1 MFQRGVQLF
10 VCVLTAMLVLPAAAH
25 SQDFGILE
33 SAETINRGNFKL
45 RLSPLLVFGK
55 EDEDDELGL
64 AILAGYGFTSNF
76 DIEGGVAFFD
86 GVTFW
91 GANAEVWLVKEQ
103 PVDFSIAGGF
113 HHRTGDRTENFTGID
128 LTFLVSGHVTRRLE
142 LYGGLDIA
150 FEGLGEPTD
159 FKTFHLVPGI
169 EYRITD
175 NLDLVAEAG
184 LALNDDARHYI
195 AGGLAF
201 YIR

>member
-1 MFQRGVQLF
+1 MFLRGVRLF
-10 VCVLTAMLVLPAAAH
+10 VCLTAILALPVAAH
-25 SQDFGILE
+25 GQDFGILE
-33 SAETINRGNFKL
+33 SAETINKGNFKL
-45 RLSPLLVFGK
+45 RVSPPLIFGK
-55 EDEDDELGL
+55 NGEDDELGIS
-64 AILAGYGFTSNF
+64 ILAGYGFTSNF
-76 DIEGGVAFFD
+76 DIEGGVTFLD

-113 HHRTGDRTENFTGID
+113 HQRTGDRTENLTGLD

-150 FEGLGEPTD
+150 FEGIGDATD
-159 FKTFHLVPGI
+159 FKTFHFVPGI

-175 NLDLVAEAG
+175 SVDLVAEAG
-184 LALNDDARHYI
+184 IALNDDARHYI

>member
-1 MFQRGVQLF
+1 MFQRGVRLF
-10 VCVLTAMLVLPAAAH
+10 VCLTAILVLPVAAH
-25 SQDFGILE
+25 GQDFGILE
-33 SAETINRGNFKL
+33 SAETINKGNFKL
-45 RLSPLLVFGK
+45 RVSPLLIFGK
-55 EDEDDELGL
+55 NGEDDELGIS
-64 AILAGYGFTSNF
+64 ILAGYGFTRNF
-76 DIEGGVAFFD
+76 DIEGGVTFLD

-103 PVDFSIAGGF
+103 PLDFSIAGGF
-113 HHRTGDRTENFTGID
+113 HHRTGDRTENLTGLD

-150 FEGLGEPTD
+150 FEGIGDATD

-169 EYRITD
+169 EYRITES
-175 NLDLVAEAG
+175 LDLVAEAG
-184 LALNDDARHYI
+184 IALNDDARHYI

>member
-1 MFQRGVQLF
+1 MFQRGVPLF
-10 VCVLTAMLVLPAAAH
+10 VCLTAILVMPVAAH
-25 SQDFGILE
+25 GQDFGILE
-33 SAETINRGNFKL
+33 SAETINKGNFKL

-55 EDEDDELGL
+55 EEEDNELGL
-64 AILAGYGFTSNF
+64 AILAGYGFTSSF
-76 DIEGGVAFFD
+76 DVEGGVAFFD

-91 GANAEVWLVKEQ
+91 GANAEFWLLKET
-103 PVDFSIAGGF
+103 PVDVSIAGGF
-113 HHRTGDRTENFTGID
+113 HHRTGDRTGDFTGID

-150 FEGLGEPTD
+150 FEGLGDPAD
-159 FKTFHLVPGI
+159 FKTFHFVPGI